1 MKTRSVKYFLDKVR
15 NNLRLVLK
23 PVIAWN
29 RRKVDFFTQVLVP
42 QDRSP
47 RCRIWRFGESSFPS
61 MRSKSF
67 LSSFTSGRRCRGR
80 PTDFLKNP
88 IISVPLH
95 FVTTI
100 KCVFIIDSQLGSCRP
115 SLSGFRNNVVMRA
128 SGIKLRLWQKWNY
141 FWKTLLKISFESSA
155 FGLG

>member
-1 MKTRSVKYFLDKVR
+1 M
-15 NNLRLVLK
+15 
-23 PVIAWN
+23 
-29 RRKVDFFTQVLVP
+29 P

-47 RCRIWRFGESSFPS
+47 RYRIWRYGERSFPS

-67 LSSFTSGRRCRGR
+67 LSSFTFGRRSRGR

-128 SGIKLRLWQKWNY
+128 SGIKLRL
-141 FWKTLLKISFESSA
+141 
-155 FGLG
+155 